1 MTGVQTCALPICAFM
16 VCVNELSDLK
26 CNKREVLQ
34 PLLIM
39 LTPYAPHIA
48 EELWLQLGNTTS
60 ILDAAYPIFEKK
72 YLVESAKEYP
82 VSINGKLR
90 TTITIDLAATEKEVE
105 AIVLSNEIVKKW
117 LEDKPVKKLIF
128 IKGRMINVVV

>member
-1 MTGVQTCALPICAFM
+1 
-16 VCVNELSDLK
+16 
-26 CNKREVLQ
+26 
-34 PLLIM
+34 M
-39 LTPYAPHIA
+39 LTPYAPHVA

-60 ILDAAYPIFEKK
+60 ILDATYPIFEKK

-90 TTITIDLAATEKEVE
+90 TTITIDLSASAKEVE
-105 AIVLSNEIVKKW
+105 AIVLENEIVKKW